1 MEVDAIVC
9 DEFLLSM
16 KRTDPFLPKRI
27 HSTPV
32 FFILTA
38 TMIRTLKRTLP
49 PFKQLGYL
57 SLEEY
62 DRTTTMAGGQ
72 IKELD
77 LLRDVF
83 INPAAQRAL
92 KLLYSDSQK
101 EHKRNGKICMEI
113 GMSREKD
120 QGAVL
125 KHFLGDQINLD
136 LDNDLPED
144 MRVLGQGVS
153 AKHSSSKVGT
163 TIKAKWTSAD
173 TSAEEAIRAMIDAPD
188 TYYPH
193 LLLTY
198 IDIHA
203 KKITIV
209 CIPSSQNKRII
220 KTMAKDAFTRPKG
233 NSRGIEYSTAAMK
246 ELMASA
252 YFKIEIPDADLD
264 AAGLDPIQRRLNI
277 LSNHGI

>member
-1 MEVDAIVC
+1 MV
-9 DEFLLSM
+9 LLTSVITMLRSM
-16 KRTDPFLPKRI
+16 KRI
-27 HSTPV
+27 
-32 FFILTA
+32 I
-38 TMIRTLKRTLP
+38 P
-49 PFKQLGYL
+49 PFKKFGYL
-57 SLEEY
+57 SLKEF
-62 DRTTTMAGGQ
+62 DDATTMVGGQ

-83 INPAAQRAL
+83 INPSAQRAL

-101 EHKRNGKICMEI
+101 EHKRNGKVCMEI

-188 TYYPH
+188 SYYPH

-198 IDIHA
+198 IDVKS

-209 CIPSSQNKRII
+209 CVPSYQNRRII
-220 KTMAKDAFTRPKG
+220 KTMANGAFTRPKG

-246 ELMASA
+246 ELMAST

-277 LSNHGI
+277 LTCNGI